1 MPIGVPKVPFRI
13 PGEEEATWVDILI
26 NRLYRE
32 RAIFLGQAID
42 CTLSNQIIGL
52 ITFLTIESDTTDIH
66 LFINCPGGWVLPGL
80 GIFDMMQIVKPDV
93 KTLCMSIAASMGS
106 FLLVGGEFTKRIAF
120 PHAMI
125 HQPAS
130 DFYRTQTGEF
140 IMEAEEIASIREDIT
155 WTYVK
160 RTGQPA
166 WVIAAD
172 LERDLFMSA
181 EEAKAH
187 GIVDLIGVL

>member
-13 PGEEEATWVDILI
+13 PGEEEATWVDI

-42 CTLSNQIIGL
+42 CTISNQIIGL
-52 ITFLTIESDTTDIH
+52 ITFLTIESDTTDLH

-120 PHAMI
+120 PHARVMI

-140 IMEAEEIASIREDIT
+140 LMEAEEIASIREDIT

-187 GIVDLIGVL
+187 GIVDLIGM

>member
-1 MPIGVPKVPFRI
+1 
-13 PGEEEATWVDILI
+13 
-26 NRLYRE
+26 
-32 RAIFLGQAID
+32 
-42 CTLSNQIIGL
+42 
-52 ITFLTIESDTTDIH
+52 
-66 LFINCPGGWVLPGL
+66 
-80 GIFDMMQIVKPDV
+80 
-93 KTLCMSIAASMGS
+93 
-106 FLLVGGEFTKRIAF
+106 
-120 PHAMI
+120 MI

-166 WVIAAD
+166 WVIAED

-187 GIVDLIGVL
+187 GIVDLIGM